1 MAMSPFHAM
10 YAARQLAAFSRGAD
24 RLVPAYASSDIE
36 IYPYQIAAAMF
47 ALRSPYLKGA
57 VLADEGSLGKTYESL
72 LVISQLYFE
81 GRDRILV
88 IVPTPLLYQW
98 SKILENRFSVP
109 FEVVDHETA
118 AGSNPFD
125 SNSVVLTTYEYAAL
139 NADLIE
145 KIEWN
150 IVVFEEAHRLSK
162 PDNKTTITLK
172 AAVGEAFKLLLTATP
187 MQNSIMDLF
196 GLIEFIDTGALGDV
210 DAFYK
215 RYFRKPEN
223 YGELAATVNRY
234 CFRTLRS
241 QVDNYVKIPRRIPV
255 TADYPLSAKELKLSA
270 MVDDYLKKPHKPAFP
285 KMDNYDLTLMW
296 GRALSSSPFALC
308 KLADT
313 AFGRVNEPELIE
325 IAEFSADIQPKD
337 TGKGQELLKALK
349 FAFAQL
355 KKRGAN
361 RKAII
366 FTESGATLGFLHL
379 LLCDTYKILA
389 FDGSK
394 SSDYSVIEKFEA
406 EAEILIATNVA
417 AEGFNLEFCSF
428 VVNYDLPYNVLMLE
442 QRMMRCH
449 RQGQQN
455 DVVVLNF
462 LSKQNFADVRMLELI
477 NKRVLQFDG
486 IMGMSDDVVGNFTD
500 SAATGIA
507 AAFASARHRKEI
519 EVDFLSALFAHKE
532 RNTAVVQA
540 AENALFTTF
549 THDIA
554 DKVTITP
561 QYIKNRTAEINTNL
575 WDLVSPF
582 LEERGY
588 ILNNEEQTAAL
599 PDNVESPYLF
609 YYWTGTRN
617 KPYTGLRAYGAKNDF
632 KPVSGRVTL
641 ASPIGRGVLYN
652 MECADEGMVL
662 AQGALECTLAFYTV
676 TVAEKGDSAD
686 YSVFAGKTADQL
698 LSDKECRALMALP
711 VLNFTEAGRR
721 SPAWLKGSTGRSHPH
736 ELDSLIDLKAFKER
750 AVLDIGD
757 ARREETA
764 AITERA
770 RREKS
775 LLNREVE
782 SLKNELRQ
790 IENILSR
797 TGSVAERVDAEKRKA
812 TASRDL
818 KSREQSLF
826 MDCMRLDVKAE
837 EAMKRLTEQANLTIE
852 VKRQFVIEI
861 IGGSQ

>member
-1 MAMSPFHAM
+1 MATSPFHAM
-10 YAARQLAAFSRGAD
+10 YAARQLAEFSHGAD

-88 IVPTPLLYQW
+88 IVPTPLLRQW
-98 SKILENRFSVP
+98 SEILENRFSVP
-109 FEVVDHETA
+109 FDVSDRETVA
-118 AGSNPFD
+118 DGNPFD

-150 IVVFEEAHRLSK
+150 IAVFEEAHRLAK

-172 AAVGEAFKLLLTATP
+172 AAVGDAFKLLLTATP

-196 GLIEFIDTGALGDV
+196 GLIEFIDTGALGDA
-210 DAFYK
+210 DALYK

-223 YGELAATVNRY
+223 YGE
-234 CFRTLRS
+234 
-241 QVDNYVKIPRRIPV
+241 IPRRIPV
-255 TADYPLSAKELKLSA
+255 TADYPLSAKEVKLSA
-270 MVDDYLKKPHKPAFP
+270 MVDDYLKKPDKLAFP

-313 AFGRVNEPELIE
+313 AFGRVPEPELSE
-325 IAEFSADIQPKD
+325 MATFAAYIQPKE

-349 FAFAQL
+349 LAFAQL

-379 LLCDTYKILA
+379 LLSDTYKTLT

-394 SSDYSVIEKFEA
+394 SSDYSVIKKFEA
-406 EAEILIATNVA
+406 EAEVLIATNVA
-417 AEGFNLEFCSF
+417 AEGFNLAFCSF
-428 VVNYDLPYNVLMLE
+428 VVNYDLPYNVLTLE
-442 QRMMRCH
+442 QRIMRCH

-462 LSKQNFADVRMLELI
+462 LSKRNFADVRMLELI

-486 IMGMSDDVVGNFTD
+486 IMGMSDDVVGNFTN
-500 SAATGIA
+500 SAAAGIA
-507 AAFASARHRKEI
+507 AAFASARHRKDI
-519 EVDFLSALFAHKE
+519 EADFLSTLSAHEE
-532 RNTAVVQA
+532 RNTDAVQA

-549 THDIA
+549 TRDI
-554 DKVTITP
+554 DDQVTVTP
-561 QYIKNRTAEINTNL
+561 QYIKDRTTQINAKL
-575 WDLVSPF
+575 WELVAPY
-582 LEERGY
+582 LEEHGY
-588 ILNNEEQTAAL
+588 VINEEEQTAAL

-617 KPYTGLRAYGAKNDF
+617 KPYTGLRAYSAKNDF

-652 MECADEGMVL
+652 MECADKGMVL
-662 AQGALECTLAFYTV
+662 AQGAPTCTLAFYTV
-676 TVAEKGDSAD
+676 MVAEKGESAE

-750 AVLDIGD
+750 AALDISD

-790 IENILSR
+790 IENALSR

-812 TASRDL
+812 TTSKSL
-818 KSREQSLF
+818 KTREQSLF
-826 MDCMRLDVKAE
+826 LDGLRIDADM
-837 EAMKRLTEQANLTIE
+837 EAAVQKITDNANLTANVTRLFNIE
-852 VKRQFVIEI
+852 MRNAEFGMRN
-861 IGGSQ
+861 GGYDGQ